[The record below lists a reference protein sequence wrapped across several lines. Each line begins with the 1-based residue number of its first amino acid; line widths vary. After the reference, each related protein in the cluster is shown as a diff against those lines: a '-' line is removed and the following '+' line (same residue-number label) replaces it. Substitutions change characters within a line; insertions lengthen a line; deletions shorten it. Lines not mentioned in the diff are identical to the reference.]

1 MEIIIALPFLAVP
14 LIFPVMAGLMAKNF
28 GRPFWTWFWIGCFLP
43 FIVNFILLFLKDRS
57 KRVQNFL
64 LPLEDVNISYHEEQI
79 RA

>member
-28 GRPFWTWFWIGCFLP
+28 GRPFWTWFWIGCLLP
-43 FIVNFILLFLKDRS
+43 FIANFILLFLKDRS
-57 KRVQNFL
+57 PRVQNIML
-64 LPLEDVNISYHEEQI
+64 SLEDDKKPYYEEQI